1 MDGYRRQGVGLWG
14 WQEAAPRPTPMEG
27 AMRARDYQE
36 RCCEA
41 ILAGAARG
49 LQAMLCV
56 LFTGAGKTV
65 IFSLLARLC
74 AHSRILVIAPMRELV
89 WQCADTADRVTG
101 EMAEVEMGRAWSID
115 GRIVVASRQT
125 LLSGREKRYKRLLGV
140 RFVIVDE
147 AHTQY
152 SPAVLAMLRE
162 FQEHGAIILGFTATP
177 FRMDGVRL
185 LDFYQEVV
193 FDYGLQAG
201 IDDGWCV
208 PPRAKIVRCT
218 ALDLSQVGITAG
230 DFSAQDLET
239 VLGASKQLHQ
249 FCLTIQRER
258 LGSAIAFLP
267 GVKSAA
273 SLAEM
278 AERQYGMRAAW
289 ICGDTWRQPEDE
301 RNLIINRYKRGEI
314 DLLCNCQ
321 IATMGFDAPITQTIF
336 MFRPTKSR
344 VLAMQIWGRATRPLP
359 GVVDGDLLLSSP
371 AARKAAI
378 AESKKPE
385 FRIIDITDSTA
396 DHSIVTAVDM
406 FAKDACPEVVQR
418 ARQRAEEGDP
428 QDPADLLAQAAEDVR
443 KAKLI
448 EAGLRAQRGQADG
461 RLHAED
467 VDIGAR
473 KKEINEYKVPLRGR
487 YQGQTMGEVPD
498 DYIDWALRQPS
509 IKGWQRSYFS
519 REKARRRSLVGHR

>member
-1 MDGYRRQGVGLWG
+1 MEGWRRHGFGLWG
-14 WQEAAPRPTPMEG
+14 WHDASPRLTPSEG
-27 AMRARDYQE
+27 AMKARDYQE
-36 RCCEA
+36 RCCDA
-41 ILAGAARG
+41 ILAAAARG
-49 LQAMLCV
+49 LRAMLCV

-65 IFSLLARLC
+65 VFSLLARMC
-74 AHSRILVIAPMRELV
+74 ANSRILVIAPMRELV

-101 EMAEVEMGRAWSID
+101 ETTDVEMGRAWSVD
-115 GRIVVASRQT
+115 GRVVVASRQT
-125 LLSGREKRYKRLLGV
+125 LLSGREKRYRRFLGV

-152 SPAVLAMLRE
+152 SEAVLTMLRE
-162 FQEHGAIILGFTATP
+162 FQEHGAIIIGFTATP

-185 LDFYQEVV
+185 LNFYGETV

-208 PPRAKIVRCT
+208 SPLAKIVRCQG
-218 ALDLSQVGITAG
+218 LDLKNVGISGG
-230 DFSAQDLET
+230 DFSAHDLEL

-258 LGSAIAFLP
+258 VGSAIAFLP
-267 GVKSAA
+267 GVRSATA
-273 SLAEM
+273 LAEM

-289 ICGDTWRQPEDE
+289 ICGNTFLQSEDE

-314 DLLCNCQ
+314 DVLCNCQ
-321 IATMGFDAPITQTIF
+321 IATMGFDAPLTQTIF
-336 MFRPTKSR
+336 MFRPTRSR

-359 GVVDGDLLLSSP
+359 GVVDGDLQQ
-371 AARKAAI
+371 ATAEERKAAI
-378 AESKKPE
+378 AASRKPD

-406 FAKDACPEVVQR
+406 FSTDQSPEVVRR
-418 ARQRAEEGDP
+418 ARALAEGDEP
-428 QDPADLLAQAAEDVR
+428 QDPADLLAQAAEDLR

-448 EAGLRAQRGQADG
+448 EAGLKAQRGQADG

-473 KKEINEYKVPLRGR
+473 KKEINDYKVPLRGR
-487 YQGQTMGEVPD
+487 YHGKTMGEVPD
-498 DYIDWALRQPS
+498 DYIEWALRQPG

-519 REKARRRSLVGHR
+519 REKSRRRSLVRNV